1 VDRSQRYSKDEIEAE
16 PFIYLFICSTLSLLD
31 YCINI
36 KKVCSKK
43 EVTQERRR
51 EKRALGVKLR
61 SKKDIGRGYRG
72 QTSVKKDKGRGTGVK
87 LRSKKDKRVRV

>member
-1 VDRSQRYSKDEIEAE
+1 M
-16 PFIYLFICSTLSLLD
+16 LD
-31 YCINI
+31 YCISL

-61 SKKDIGRGYRG
+61 SKKDIGRGYGSNFAQKKIKGGVQGSNFG
-72 QTSVKKDKGRGTGVK
+72 QKKTNGLGF
-87 LRSKKDKRVRV
+87 RV